1 MTKQFLLASDFDQTL
16 SFHDSGVVLS
26 ELIGFHG
33 FHDKVKGL
41 AEMNLVQQ
49 GAELSYL
56 ILHDP
61 DFRNVRREHL
71 LETGKRIRLK
81 HDVALFARALDNLA
95 EGYKFHFN
103 VISAAP
109 QEIIESALEGIAPP
123 DHIFGTRFR
132 YKEATGEVDS
142 IIRAS
147 AGWGKITVLE
157 ELRTTLGISHDQ
169 IIYMGDGSSD
179 LPVMMHINQYDGLTI
194 AVSEAKFITRVAK
207 RTVLSDNAM
216 SVLVPVLEKV
226 MRWDSAKIRRF
237 FASYGLTL
245 LEWEKVRTFPKSV
258 PQAIIFRSACRKKA
272 ILRVMANVKTK
283 KGVIGILTG
292 GGDVP
297 GLNPAIRGVTL
308 RALREGFDVIGIRHG
323 WAGLVDMV
331 RDKDFDN
338 SDNFLLL
345 DEEIVDRTGRTGGT
359 FLHSSRTNPG
369 RVSKSNVPAHLKD
382 KFTAEKNDLTAEVLK
397 NLAWLGIDMLIRI
410 GGDDTLSYGVRL
422 HTEG

>member
-16 SFHDSGVVLS
+16 SFNDSGVVLS

-61 DFRNVRREHL
+61 DFRRVRGEHL
-71 LETGKRIRLK
+71 IETGKRIRLK
-81 HDVALFARALDNLA
+81 HNVALFARALDTLG
-95 EGYKFHFN
+95 EGYKFHFH

-109 QEIIESALEGIAPP
+109 QEIIQSALEGIVPP
-123 DHIFGTRFR
+123 DHILGTRFR
-132 YKEATGEVDS
+132 YNEAGEVAS

-157 ELRTTLGISHDQ
+157 ELRASLGISHDQ

-216 SVLVPVLEKV
+216 SVLVPVMEKV
-226 MRWDSAKIRRF
+226 LHWDSAKIRRF
-237 FASYGLTL
+237 FGSFGLTM
-245 LEWEKVRTFPKSV
+245 LEWEKVRTDVVTIQDSSE
-258 PQAIIFRSACRKKA
+258 QAPVAAASQ
-272 ILRVMANVKTK
+272 
-283 KGVIGILTG
+283 
-292 GGDVP
+292 
-297 GLNPAIRGVTL
+297 LNA
-308 RALREGFDVIGIRHG
+308 
-323 WAGLVDMV
+323 
-331 RDKDFDN
+331 
-338 SDNFLLL
+338 
-345 DEEIVDRTGRTGGT
+345 
-359 FLHSSRTNPG
+359 
-369 RVSKSNVPAHLKD
+369 
-382 KFTAEKNDLTAEVLK
+382 
-397 NLAWLGIDMLIRI
+397 
-410 GGDDTLSYGVRL
+410 
-422 HTEG
+422 